1 MKLIIG
7 LAFVTLTWLLSLSM
21 AVDPGPCVADDST
34 LSCIANLAKKVD
46 SMSKTIG
53 ALARQTMLQQLFIE
67 EKIRSDADSGVKQVR
82 HHLDG
87 TRNYYSASHTTSNRI
102 VSIHDHSNNV
112 RTVGMGEFIAV
123 LNGVEFRTRHNDY
136 RLYMPHR
143 TNSDWHAREPIP
155 FPDVPPEVLAKK
167 SVDDQVKEM
176 KEWFKSWK
184 DQDHSVRDYRKYFK
198 PVLCYLEGAWTTETT
213 GEIDEPFE
221 SDRHFIDASSW
232 FDLQEKIRFTS
243 YTGRKDN
250 LENFSFLPTTIMN
263 VTEEGYPQFAQ
274 WNYRILCNPISRDLP
289 LNRLRMVDEL
299 APRMTAERTYNEQ
312 VHTRAARFQLNPF
325 DRDIWKDRIN
335 GRRWGLLDELMSEV
349 RWRLMKRRL
358 LSIENSRVINHKK
371 GLTLKPT

>member
-1 MKLIIG
+1 MKLIFG
-7 LAFVTLTWLLSLSM
+7 LAFVNLTWLLSLSM
-21 AVDPGPCVADDST
+21 AIDLGHFVADDST
-34 LSCIANLAKKVD
+34 PDIAKLAKKID

-67 EKIRSDADSGVKQVR
+67 EKIRSDADSGIKQVR
-82 HHLDG
+82 HHVDG
-87 TRNYYSASHTTSNRI
+87 TRNYYSASHTTSSRI
-102 VSIHDHSNNV
+102 VSIHDHSNND

-136 RLYMPHR
+136 RLFMPHR
-143 TNSDWHAREPIP
+143 TTKDWHAREPIP

-167 SVDDQVKEM
+167 SVDDQVREM
-176 KEWFKSWK
+176 REWFKAWK

-263 VTEEGYPQFAQ
+263 VTEEGYPQFSQ

-299 APRMTAERTYNEQ
+299 APRMTAERTYDEQ

-325 DRDIWKDRIN
+325 DKDTFGKDRIN

-349 RWRLMKRRL
+349 RCMVV
-358 LSIENSRVINHKK
+358 NKK
-371 GLTLKPT
+371 ALPEGGLPNKYDGHDR